1 MFQAQYLFEG
11 TEVYSPWMPRGGDH
25 MRASVDV
32 IKMTG
37 TGTQTLKIQVRTK
50 KLEETSDDGTQVG
63 SDWDRTATGDATQ
76 EFNGVNELVRYEFSY
91 NTTGNASTDYVL
103 FRMLDPVWYDAVN
116 AGS

>member
-37 TGTQTLKIQVRTK
+37 TGTQTLKIQVR
-50 KLEETSDDGTQVG
+50 
-63 SDWDRTATGDATQ
+63 
-76 EFNGVNELVRYEFSY
+76 LVRYEFSY